1 MYEGWAHTD
10 AILEGPLTG
19 DNALCEDIITQIRR
33 AFPNTPV
40 STTAESSSSRASF
53 DASGNFLSS
62 SSTSNSHS
70 QSQSNCARSRTN
82 SIPQSLIHLTSSAS
96 MDNLFPSEFNG
107 NMSGRIPVS
116 VLKGNGT
123 ALIDSRDNVWAR
135 AVCSRCSLRCSAGN
149 VNNAQNSHGECHDSI
164 SDILEQNG
172 RYDSGHDRDLHNLLN
187 DTGARDKSIFLSK
200 CESRV
205 SHVVAVPVPAPVSEA
220 HVHGNGNG
228 NGNGKDSGKGN
239 GNGILPSTDSS
250 CFGTELLKT
259 QEEERRCSCYGTQT
273 NTHTNSDKNTNPN
286 EDMLVN
292 ALNYNKNKKK
302 KGDIGFQSCDS
313 FADCR
318 VPSLLVGVAR
328 WVNPF

>member
-62 SSTSNSHS
+62 SSTTNSHS
-70 QSQSNCARSRTN
+70 QSQPNCTRSRTN

-96 MDNLFPSEFNG
+96 TDDLFPSEFNE
-107 NMSGRIPVS
+107 NISERIPVS
-116 VLKGNGT
+116 VLKGSGT
-123 ALIDSRDNVWAR
+123 ALIDASDEIWAR
-135 AVCSRCSLRCSAGN
+135 AVCSRCSLRYSASNLNKTQSGN
-149 VNNAQNSHGECHDSI
+149 GQCHDTI
-164 SDILEQNG
+164 SDLLEQNG
-172 RYDSGHDRDLHNLLN
+172 RYDSGHDGDLHNLIN
-187 DTGARDKSIFLSK
+187 DAGARDKSIYISK

-205 SHVVAVPVPAPVSEA
+205 SHVVAVPVTAPVSEA
-220 HVHGNGNG
+220 HVHGNGNR
-228 NGNGKDSGKGN
+228 NGK
-239 GNGILPSTDSS
+239 GNGILPSIDRTLSSTDRK
-250 CFGTELLKT
+250 CFGTELLRT
-259 QEEERRCSCYGTQT
+259 QEEERHCSCYGTQT
-273 NTHTNSDKNTNPN
+273 ITHTNSDNNPN
-286 EDMLVN
+286 EEMLVN
-292 ALNYNKNKKK
+292 ELNYNKHKKK
-302 KGDIGFQSCDS
+302 KGDIGFQNCDS
-313 FADCR
+313 FTDCR

>member
-62 SSTSNSHS
+62 SSTTNS
-70 QSQSNCARSRTN
+70 QSQSQSQPNCVRSRTN

-96 MDNLFPSEFNG
+96 TDDLFPSEFNE
-107 NMSGRIPVS
+107 NMSERIPVS

-123 ALIDSRDNVWAR
+123 ALIDARDDVWAR
-135 AVCSRCSLRCSAGN
+135 AVCSRCSLRCSASD
-149 VNNAQNSHGECHDSI
+149 VNDAQNNHGHCHDSI
-164 SDILEQNG
+164 SDLLEQNG
-172 RYDSGHDRDLHNLLN
+172 RYDTGHDRDLHNLLN
-187 DTGARDKSIFLSK
+187 DAGARDKSIYISK

-228 NGNGKDSGKGN
+228 NGKGK
-239 GNGILPSTDSS
+239 GNGILPSTDRR
-250 CFGTELLKT
+250 CFGTELLRT
-259 QEEERRCSCYGTQT
+259 QEEERHCNCYGTQI
-273 NTHTNSDKNTNPN
+273 NTHTNTNSDKNTNPN
-286 EDMLVN
+286 EEMLVN